1 MKKNKLRFLFWGILL
16 CFVSCETTESLSC
29 PYVLANPE
37 VKLGESDDSQRFA
50 GMSFSVFNDSEKVIE
65 RFTVS
70 FMLYDSEGKN
80 PFVGS
85 NCIVSRCDCHILP
98 GAVEKFTVSLDSFI
112 SVVPEEPYLVDFLYL
127 REIRYS
133 DGSSWSDPYGM
144 YCVREIQE

>member
-1 MKKNKLRFLFWGILL
+1 MKNKSSFFLISAIFL
-16 CFVSCETTESLSC
+16 CFVSCTTTESLSC
-29 PYVLANPE
+29 PYLLAHPQ
-37 VKLGESDDSQRFA
+37 VKLGAEDEIQHFA
-50 GMSFSVFNDSEKVIE
+50 GMNFSLFNDSEKIIE

-98 GAVEKFTVSLDSFI
+98 GAVENFTISLDSFI
-112 SVVPEEPYLVDFLYL
+112 SVVPEEPYLVDFLYI

-144 YCVREIQE
+144 YCVKESHE